1 MFDDLKKTF
10 PGETAAHMTFET
22 AVNTRNKLGNQPPR
36 LRHDALLTPSP
47 TAYRN
52 HTHAH
57 HKLPPTSVAP
67 SGTYVVRLPCSEGRK
82 SQNTRAAALCT
93 LRVAH
98 APSLGTHRGS
108 SARASVGCVRC
119 KSGRAKLGVDLVRGQ
134 ESVRLGTPAQSLQ
147 QRRHVARHLLCC
159 LLSLRRGV
167 QDLEASGEGA
177 HERTFS

>member
-1 MFDDLKKTF
+1 MFDDLSKRLT
-10 PGETAAHMTFET
+10 EH
-22 AVNTRNKLGNQPPR
+22 RNKLGNQPPR
-36 LRHDALLTPSP
+36 LRHDALLPQ
-47 TAYRN
+47 
-52 HTHAH
+52 HTVTTHMH
-57 HKLPPTSVAP
+57 ITSFPRLLLHLP